1 MINKKCDDGMMRRK
15 EKKEST
21 YEKNWKKTSDKS
33 VASFKWIKKKEKKR
47 HTKEKSAFR
56 ARFFRVLSS
65 LLLKYIKRAII
76 IIIMLSSATTM
87 SLSTSVAH
95 ATRVMSSSSTSSSSS
110 SLSSSSSSSISSP
123 SASSFLCAT
132 PSSYSYSSSSRIRA
146 TRRRRSNSVVVIGNI
161 ARRNR
166 VILGASSSTEGGG
179 GGGPGEEEEGA
190 VATKS
195 SDQLLQG
202 EASETTALPENFCII
217 EGANTILDFSKLQV
231 DDIQQNLESR
241 RQKVFLLMEEMRRL
255 RVQLRIK
262 STGSAYEEENMVQ
275 KSEFQSVVPGFPVL
289 TEDSISDYRI
299 YWGATVLFFLLFG
312 GLFAPIAEVKLGVGG
327 TTYAD
332 FIEFVHFP
340 KQLAEVDPIVA
351 SFTGGAVGVVSAF
364 FAIEIRS
371 AQEQRKKVCMY
382 CKGSGYLTCAECATP
397 NTYKP
402 GRLID
407 PNTGSKCVCNNC
419 LGTTKVMC
427 TTCLCTG
434 MALVTEHDPRIDPFD

>member
-1 MINKKCDDGMMRRK
+1 MINKKCDDGMMRRRRK
-15 EKKEST
+15 RVRKKLE
-21 YEKNWKKTSDKS
+21 EDKS
-33 VASFKWIKKKEKKR
+33 DKWIKKREKEKKR

-110 SLSSSSSSSISSP
+110 LSSSSSSSISSP

-146 TRRRRSNSVVVIGNI
+146 TRRKRSNSVDVIGNI

-166 VILGASSSTEGGG
+166 VILGASSSTEGG

-327 TTYAD
+327 TSYAD

>member
-21 YEKNWKKTSDKS
+21 YEKNWKKTSLQVQVD
-33 VASFKWIKKKEKKR
+33 KKKEKKR

-110 SLSSSSSSSISSP
+110 LSSSSSSSISSP

-146 TRRRRSNSVVVIGNI
+146 TRRKRSNSVDVIGNI

-179 GGGPGEEEEGA
+179 PGGPGEEEGA

>member
-179 GGGPGEEEEGA
+179 GGPGEEEEGA

-327 TTYAD
+327 TSYAD

>member
-1 MINKKCDDGMMRRK
+1 MLTWCGGEERE
-15 EKKEST
+15 EKKIGRRQA
-21 YEKNWKKTSDKS
+21 TSARVD
-33 VASFKWIKKKEKKR
+33 KKKEKKR
-47 HTKEKSAFR
+47 HTKERKALFFC

-76 IIIMLSSATTM
+76 IIMLSSATTM
-87 SLSTSVAH
+87 SLSTTSVAH
-95 ATRVMSSSSTSSSSS
+95 ATRVMSSSSTSSSS

-166 VILGASSSTEGGG
+166 VILGASSSTEGG

>member
-1 MINKKCDDGMMRRK
+1 MMRGGEGEREYERK
-15 EKKEST
+15 KLEE
-21 YEKNWKKTSDKS
+21 DKRQ
-33 VASFKWIKKKEKKR
+33 VVCKCKWIKKKEKKR

-110 SLSSSSSSSISSP
+110 LSSSSSSSISSP

-166 VILGASSSTEGGG
+166 VILGASSSTEGGGG

>member
-1 MINKKCDDGMMRRK
+1 M
-15 EKKEST
+15 
-21 YEKNWKKTSDKS
+21 DK
-33 VASFKWIKKKEKKR
+33 IKKKKREKETHKR
-47 HTKEKSAFR
+47 EKSAFR

-76 IIIMLSSATTM
+76 IIIIMLSSATTM
-87 SLSTSVAH
+87 SLSTTSVAH

-110 SLSSSSSSSISSP
+110 LSSSSSSSSISSP

-179 GGGPGEEEEGA
+179 GPGGPGEEEEGA

>member
-1 MINKKCDDGMMRRK
+1 MQVD
-15 EKKEST
+15 
-21 YEKNWKKTSDKS
+21 
-33 VASFKWIKKKEKKR
+33 KKKEKKR

-110 SLSSSSSSSISSP
+110 LSSSSSSSSSISSP

-132 PSSYSYSSSSRIRA
+132 PSSYSSSYSSSSRIRA
-146 TRRRRSNSVVVIGNI
+146 TRRRRSNSVVVIGNL

>member
-1 MINKKCDDGMMRRK
+1 MQVDR
-15 EKKEST
+15 
-21 YEKNWKKTSDKS
+21 
-33 VASFKWIKKKEKKR
+33 KEKKR
-47 HTKEKSAFR
+47 HKERKALF

-76 IIIMLSSATTM
+76 IIIIMLSSATTM
-87 SLSTSVAH
+87 SLSTTSVAH

-110 SLSSSSSSSISSP
+110 LSSSSSSSSSISSP

-132 PSSYSYSSSSRIRA
+132 PSSYSSSYSSSSRIRA
-146 TRRRRSNSVVVIGNI
+146 TRRKRSNSVDVIGNI

-166 VILGASSSTEGGG
+166 VILGASSSTEGG

-217 EGANTILDFSKLQV
+217 EGANTILDFSKLHV
-231 DDIQQNLESR
+231 DDIQRNLESR

-327 TTYAD
+327 TSYAD

-364 FAIEIRS
+364 FAIEIRN

-382 CKGSGYLTCAECATP
+382 CKGSGYLTCADCATP

>member
-1 MINKKCDDGMMRRK
+1 MITTPSPSSINHVKFSRHRYSSSESSSSKSSRSIRLRRRRTSN
-15 EKKEST
+15 ST
-21 YEKNWKKTSDKS
+21 
-33 VASFKWIKKKEKKR
+33 I
-47 HTKEKSAFR
+47 
-56 ARFFRVLSS
+56 LGSS
-65 LLLKYIKRAII
+65 
-76 IIIMLSSATTM
+76 
-87 SLSTSVAH
+87 
-95 ATRVMSSSSTSSSSS
+95 SSSSTSS
-110 SLSSSSSSSISSP
+110 
-123 SASSFLCAT
+123 AQ
-132 PSSYSYSSSSRIRA
+132 
-146 TRRRRSNSVVVIGNI
+146 SNSTPTTTTTTTTTN
-161 ARRNR
+161 
-166 VILGASSSTEGGG
+166 TEKENGQ
-179 GGGPGEEEEGA
+179 
-190 VATKS
+190 K
-195 SDQLLQG
+195 LLQG
-202 EASETTALPENFCII
+202 EVSESTALPESFCII

-262 STGSAYEEENMVQ
+262 STVSAYEEENLVP

-332 FIEFVHFP
+332 FIKFIHFP
-340 KQLAEVDPIVA
+340 RQLAEVDPIVA
-351 SFTGGAVGVVSAF
+351 SFTGGAVGVVSGF

-407 PNTGSKCVCNNC
+407 PKTGNKCVCNGC

>member
-1 MINKKCDDGMMRRK
+1 MTRRRGRRRK
-15 EKKEST
+15 KVRKIGRRQV
-21 YEKNWKKTSDKS
+21 DK
-33 VASFKWIKKKEKKR
+33 IKKRKREKETHKR
-47 HTKEKSAFR
+47 EKSAFR

-76 IIIMLSSATTM
+76 IIIIMLSSATTM
-87 SLSTSVAH
+87 SLSTTSVAH
-95 ATRVMSSSSTSSSSS
+95 ATRVMSSSSTSSSS

-179 GGGPGEEEEGA
+179 GPGGPGEEEEGA

>member
-1 MINKKCDDGMMRRK
+1 MEED
-15 EKKEST
+15 
-21 YEKNWKKTSDKS
+21 
-33 VASFKWIKKKEKKR
+33 KWIEKKEKKR
-47 HTKEKSAFR
+47 HKERKALF
-56 ARFFRVLSS
+56 ARFIRVLSS

-76 IIIMLSSATTM
+76 IIMLSSATTM
-87 SLSTSVAH
+87 SLSTTSVAH

-110 SLSSSSSSSISSP
+110 PSLSSSSSSSSSSISSP

-132 PSSYSYSSSSRIRA
+132 PSSYSSSYSSSSRIRA

-166 VILGASSSTEGGG
+166 VILGASSSTEGG

>member
-1 MINKKCDDGMMRRK
+1 MEED
-15 EKKEST
+15 
-21 YEKNWKKTSDKS
+21 
-33 VASFKWIKKKEKKR
+33 KWIEKKEKKR
-47 HTKEKSAFR
+47 HKERKALF
-56 ARFFRVLSS
+56 ARFIRVLSS

-76 IIIMLSSATTM
+76 IIMLSSATTM
-87 SLSTSVAH
+87 SLSTTSVAH

-110 SLSSSSSSSISSP
+110 PSLSSSSSSSSSISSP

-132 PSSYSYSSSSRIRA
+132 PSSYSSSYSSSSRIRA

-179 GGGPGEEEEGA
+179 GGPGEEEEEGA

>member
-1 MINKKCDDGMMRRK
+1 MINKKCDDGMMRRRRK
-15 EKKEST
+15 RVRKKLE
-21 YEKNWKKTSDKS
+21 EDKS
-33 VASFKWIKKKEKKR
+33 DKWIKKKREKEKKR

-76 IIIMLSSATTM
+76 IIIMLSSGTTM

-95 ATRVMSSSSTSSSSS
+95 ATRVMSSSSTSSSS

-146 TRRRRSNSVVVIGNI
+146 TRRKRSNSVDVIGNI

-166 VILGASSSTEGGG
+166 VILGASSSTEGG

>member
-1 MINKKCDDGMMRRK
+1 
-15 EKKEST
+15 
-21 YEKNWKKTSDKS
+21 
-33 VASFKWIKKKEKKR
+33 
-47 HTKEKSAFR
+47 
-56 ARFFRVLSS
+56 
-65 LLLKYIKRAII
+65 
-76 IIIMLSSATTM
+76 M
-87 SLSTSVAH
+87 SLSTTSVAH

-110 SLSSSSSSSISSP
+110 LSSSSSSSSISSP

-146 TRRRRSNSVVVIGNI
+146 TRRKRSNSVDVIGNI

>member
-1 MINKKCDDGMMRRK
+1 MMRGGEEREYERK
-15 EKKEST
+15 KLEE
-21 YEKNWKKTSDKS
+21 DKRQ
-33 VASFKWIKKKEKKR
+33 VVCKCKWIKKREKKR

-95 ATRVMSSSSTSSSSS
+95 ATRVMSSSSTSSSS

-166 VILGASSSTEGGG
+166 VILGASSSTEGGGG

>member
-1 MINKKCDDGMMRRK
+1 MDR
-15 EKKEST
+15 
-21 YEKNWKKTSDKS
+21 
-33 VASFKWIKKKEKKR
+33 KEKKR
-47 HTKEKSAFR
+47 HKERKALF

-76 IIIMLSSATTM
+76 IIIIMLSSATTM
-87 SLSTSVAH
+87 SLSTTSVAH

-110 SLSSSSSSSISSP
+110 LSSSSSSSSSSISSP

-132 PSSYSYSSSSRIRA
+132 PSSYSSSYSSSSRIRA
-146 TRRRRSNSVVVIGNI
+146 TRRRRSNSVVVIGNL

-327 TTYAD
+327 TSYAD

-407 PNTGSKCVCNNC
+407 PNTGSKCVCNTC

>member
-1 MINKKCDDGMMRRK
+1 
-15 EKKEST
+15 
-21 YEKNWKKTSDKS
+21 
-33 VASFKWIKKKEKKR
+33 
-47 HTKEKSAFR
+47 
-56 ARFFRVLSS
+56 
-65 LLLKYIKRAII
+65 
-76 IIIMLSSATTM
+76 MLSSATTM
-87 SLSTSVAH
+87 SLSTTSVAH

-110 SLSSSSSSSISSP
+110 LSSSSSSSSISSP

-407 PNTGSKCVCNNC
+407 PNTGYKCVCNNC

>member
-1 MINKKCDDGMMRRK
+1 MINKKCDDGMMRRRRK
-15 EKKEST
+15 RVRKKLE
-21 YEKNWKKTSDKS
+21 EDKRQ
-33 VASFKWIKKKEKKR
+33 VCRKCKWIKKKEKKR

-110 SLSSSSSSSISSP
+110 LSSSSSSSISSP

-166 VILGASSSTEGGG
+166 VILGASSSTEGGGG

>member
-1 MINKKCDDGMMRRK
+1 
-15 EKKEST
+15 
-21 YEKNWKKTSDKS
+21 
-33 VASFKWIKKKEKKR
+33 
-47 HTKEKSAFR
+47 
-56 ARFFRVLSS
+56 
-65 LLLKYIKRAII
+65 
-76 IIIMLSSATTM
+76 MLSSMTTLTTLA
-87 SLSTSVAH
+87 SSAVAH
-95 ATRVMSSSSTSSSSS
+95 ASRVMSSSSTSSSSS
-110 SLSSSSSSSISSP
+110 SHSVTFLRASSSS
-123 SASSFLCAT
+123 
-132 PSSYSYSSSSRIRA
+132 PSSRTIIRA
-146 TRRRRSNSVVVIGNI
+146 TTRRRNSDCNAGIKI
-161 ARRNR
+161 ATRRNR
-166 VILGASSSTEGGG
+166 VIVGASSSTEG
-179 GGGPGEEEEGA
+179 EGA
-190 VATKS
+190 GVATKS
-195 SDQLLQG
+195 SPAKEKDQLLQG
-202 EASETTALPENFCII
+202 EASESTALPESFCII

-327 TTYAD
+327 TSYAD
-332 FIEFVHFP
+332 FIEFIHFP

-364 FAIEIRS
+364 FAIEIRN
-371 AQEQRKKVCMY
+371 AQEQKKKVCMY
-382 CKGSGYLTCAECATP
+382 CEGSGYLTCAECATP

-407 PNTGSKCVCNNC
+407 PNTGSKCVCNGC

>member
-1 MINKKCDDGMMRRK
+1 
-15 EKKEST
+15 
-21 YEKNWKKTSDKS
+21 
-33 VASFKWIKKKEKKR
+33 
-47 HTKEKSAFR
+47 
-56 ARFFRVLSS
+56 
-65 LLLKYIKRAII
+65 
-76 IIIMLSSATTM
+76 
-87 SLSTSVAH
+87 
-95 ATRVMSSSSTSSSSS
+95 MSSSSTSSSSS
-110 SLSSSSSSSISSP
+110 SFLCNSSSSSSSSG
-123 SASSFLCAT
+123 
-132 PSSYSYSSSSRIRA
+132 IRA
-146 TRRRRSNSVVVIGNI
+146 TRRRYNCNSISTI
-161 ARRNR
+161 STARRNR
-166 VILGASSSTEGGG
+166 IILEASSTEGG
-179 GGGPGEEEEGA
+179 EEQKEQGA

-195 SDQLLQG
+195 SSGEKDQLLQG
-202 EASETTALPENFCII
+202 EASESTALPESFCII

-255 RVQLRIK
+255 RVQLRVK

-299 YWGATVLFFLLFG
+299 YWGAPVLFFLLFG
-312 GLFAPIAEVKLGVGG
+312 GLFAPMAEVKLGVGG
-327 TTYAD
+327 TSYAD
-332 FIEFVHFP
+332 FIEFIHFP

-351 SFTGGAVGVVSAF
+351 SFTGGAVGVISAF
-364 FAIEIRS
+364 FAIEIRN
-371 AQEQRKKVCMY
+371 AQDQKKKVCMY

-407 PNTGSKCVCNNC
+407 PNTGSKCVCNAC

-427 TTCLCTG
+427 TSCLCTG

>member
-1 MINKKCDDGMMRRK
+1 MMRGGEEREYERK
-15 EKKEST
+15 KLEE
-21 YEKNWKKTSDKS
+21 DKRQ
-33 VASFKWIKKKEKKR
+33 VVCKCKWIKKKEKKR

-76 IIIMLSSATTM
+76 IIIIMLSSATTM

-95 ATRVMSSSSTSSSSS
+95 ATRVMSSSSTSSSS

-166 VILGASSSTEGGG
+166 VILGASSSTEGGGG

>member
-1 MINKKCDDGMMRRK
+1 MEED
-15 EKKEST
+15 
-21 YEKNWKKTSDKS
+21 
-33 VASFKWIKKKEKKR
+33 KWIEKKEKKR
-47 HTKEKSAFR
+47 HKERKALF
-56 ARFFRVLSS
+56 ARFIRVLSS

-76 IIIMLSSATTM
+76 IIMLSSATTM
-87 SLSTSVAH
+87 SLSTTSVAH

-110 SLSSSSSSSISSP
+110 PSLSSSSSSSSSSISSP

-132 PSSYSYSSSSRIRA
+132 PSSYSSSYSSSSRIRA

>member
-1 MINKKCDDGMMRRK
+1 MMRRRRK
-15 EKKEST
+15 RVRKKLE
-21 YEKNWKKTSDKS
+21 EDKRQ
-33 VASFKWIKKKEKKR
+33 VCKCKWIKKKEKKR

-110 SLSSSSSSSISSP
+110 LSSSSSSSISSP

-132 PSSYSYSSSSRIRA
+132 PSSYSSSYSSSSRIRA

>member
-1 MINKKCDDGMMRRK
+1 LEED
-15 EKKEST
+15 
-21 YEKNWKKTSDKS
+21 
-33 VASFKWIKKKEKKR
+33 KWIEKKEKKR
-47 HTKEKSAFR
+47 HKERKALF
-56 ARFFRVLSS
+56 ARFIRVLSS

-76 IIIMLSSATTM
+76 IIMLSSATTM
-87 SLSTSVAH
+87 SLSTTSVAH

-110 SLSSSSSSSISSP
+110 PSLSSSSSSSSSISSP

-132 PSSYSYSSSSRIRA
+132 PSSYSSSYSSSSRIRA

-179 GGGPGEEEEGA
+179 GGPGEEEEEGA

>member
-1 MINKKCDDGMMRRK
+1 MMRRRRK
-15 EKKEST
+15 RVRKKLE
-21 YEKNWKKTSDKS
+21 EDKRQ
-33 VASFKWIKKKEKKR
+33 VVCKCKWIKKKEKKR

-166 VILGASSSTEGGG
+166 VILGASSSTEGG

-327 TTYAD
+327 TSYAD

>member
-1 MINKKCDDGMMRRK
+1 MEED
-15 EKKEST
+15 
-21 YEKNWKKTSDKS
+21 
-33 VASFKWIKKKEKKR
+33 KWIEKKEKKR
-47 HTKEKSAFR
+47 HKERKALF
-56 ARFFRVLSS
+56 ARFIRVLSS

-76 IIIMLSSATTM
+76 IIMLSSATTM
-87 SLSTSVAH
+87 SLSTTSVAH

-110 SLSSSSSSSISSP
+110 PSLSSSSSSSSSISSP

-132 PSSYSYSSSSRIRA
+132 PSSYSSSYSSSSRIRA

-166 VILGASSSTEGGG
+166 VILGASSSTEGG